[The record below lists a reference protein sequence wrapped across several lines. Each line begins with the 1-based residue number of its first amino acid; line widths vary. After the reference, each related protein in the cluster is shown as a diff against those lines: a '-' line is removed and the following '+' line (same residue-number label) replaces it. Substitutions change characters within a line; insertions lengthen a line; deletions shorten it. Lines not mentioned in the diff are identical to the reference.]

1 MQEGKKTLEV
11 FDASNYSVGLVC
23 AAFNA
28 PLIDQMKASSLERL
42 KEYGVKEEN
51 INIYT
56 VAGSVEI
63 PVTLQSLAQ
72 NKKHDCYVAIG
83 AVVKGETDHYEH
95 VCRLVSDG
103 VMRVMLDNTVSIG
116 FAVLTTQTQKLA
128 EERVSIGGDAVAA
141 ALHNAKLMKK

>member
-11 FDASNYSVGLVC
+11 FNASNYHVALVC

-28 PLIDQMKASSLERL
+28 PLIDQMKASALEKL
-42 KEYGVKEEN
+42 KEYNVKEKN
-51 INIYT
+51 ISIYT

-63 PVTLQSLAQ
+63 PVALQALAKQ
-72 NKKHDCYVAIG
+72 KKHDCYIAIG
-83 AVVKGETDHYEH
+83 AVVKGETDHYQY
-95 VCRLVSDG
+95 VCKMVSDG

-116 FAVLTTQTQKLA
+116 FAVLTTQNQKLA

-141 ALHNAKLMKK
+141 ALHNVKLIKE